1 MIGNDARF
9 GESADLQVINPYRI
23 IVKDGTLLV
32 GRKSTDESQNHVSPS
47 MIRFDSEQTYRPV
60 GAEEDAVRAEE
71 REGFLEISAQR
82 GLVDFRIQYL
92 VDHAGNLDAEDVLT
106 LGKFGHAGSPSGIDL
121 AIPDFRLGDVVDD
134 DAEIGLAIH
143 QLDRHRKLALEKQ

>member
-1 MIGNDARF
+1 MIGNNALF

-82 GLVDFRIQYL
+82 GLVDFRVYYL
-92 VDHAGNLDAEDVLT
+92 VDHAGNLHAEDVLT
-106 LGKFGHAGSPSGIDL
+106 FREFGHARFPRGIDPAL
-121 AIPDFRLGDVVDD
+121 ADFRLGD
-134 DAEIGLAIH
+134 GLW
-143 QLDRHRKLALEKQ
+143 RKTRS